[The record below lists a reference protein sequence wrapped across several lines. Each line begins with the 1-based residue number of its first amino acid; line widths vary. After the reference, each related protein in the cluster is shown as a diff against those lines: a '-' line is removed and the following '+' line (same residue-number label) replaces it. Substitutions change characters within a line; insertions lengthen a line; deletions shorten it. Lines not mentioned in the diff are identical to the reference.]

1 MNFLQWSKDRI
12 VVLDGAFGT
21 MLQKSVKNMGTLP
34 EILNLERP
42 DAIEAIHRAYA
53 AAGADVI
60 TANTFGANEYKAGG
74 REQSAKLVHAAVQI
88 ARRAA
93 GDKFVALDIGPLGR
107 LLEPMGS
114 LTFDAAY
121 AAFAAMAK
129 AGEAAGADLA
139 VVETMADLGELKA
152 ALLAVR
158 ENTNLPVLCSMTFEA
173 NGRTFT
179 GCAAE
184 CFALTASPL
193 ADAVGVNC
201 SLGPRQLLPAVRAIL
216 ENTDKPVLVQANAGL
231 PDERGN
237 YDVSAEELARL
248 RRKKLGEAAPPAA
261 EMKLRLCVFRWRD
274 AGTAKSDAAY
284 RVKIYV
290 ARHQNRRVHDGC
302 PVLKISEV
310 FRVPAGSSA
319 ARELYFFLPS
329 DHLFETC
336 AAFVPE
342 ENSADCA
349 LAVPRRQ
356 SAETGFCVN
365 VALNAL
371 AFSGDGFLSVFKD
384 SGAAYPAVHYAAG
397 REERSPAAYVSGNKV
412 RAEATITLASEG
424 EWPFPPGKTL
434 EIGFGDVVFG
444 GVATTGDEPPPV
456 AVSGPFTASVTMNR
470 VAESPLS
477 PSGVPAHF
485 PNYET
490 RWTVGAGTLVS
501 ENALYA
507 VGAAPKCA
515 LRQETLFD
523 IGCRN
528 AHGIGGTA
536 RIVDA
541 IYGEFSDR
549 VVARKS
555 DGKVMTYWMPDGSG
569 VCQMGETTTSGLLAS
584 EDGNGNCQA
593 WSGLFRD
600 ALLLQGIDANRVSVR
615 SKFSADPAKTAVPA
629 GILPGQGNPTTPKE
643 FNAHWITKA
652 NEFYYDPSYGTQKIS
667 AQNPADYENA
677 AFAGYKAP
685 GLSSAVRANPAECDV
700 VFAAADADT
709 ADFAMPAPSAE
720 DMAFVRRVAEK
731 MKREKDAIR
740 KKPFATRFSSPI
752 AGASPKEILLAVRN
766 AFAFWRVPDV
776 CAEIDGDF
784 YVWASGFPEQGII
797 ADGEKSKL
805 HSWEKG
811 VVFGEMHI
819 VCREENGFFYVWRRG
834 DAKTGF
840 VVRKTDRSCC
850 AWNVGTVIR
859 P

>member
-1 MNFLQWSKDRI
+1 
-12 VVLDGAFGT
+12 
-21 MLQKSVKNMGTLP
+21 MLRSVKKKFLFLLIFFFAGTP
-34 EILNLERP
+34 AFFGEENSSREP
-42 DAIEAIHRAYA
+42 VWVVVES
-53 AAGADVI
+53 ADDV
-60 TANTFGANEYKAGG
+60 FSG
-74 REQSAKLVHAAVQI
+74 I
-88 ARRAA
+88 AEH
-93 GDKFVALDIGPLGR
+93 R
-107 LLEPMGS
+107 LLGEP
-114 LTFDAAY
+114 
-121 AAFAAMAK
+121 
-129 AGEAAGADLA
+129 
-139 VVETMADLGELKA
+139 V
-152 ALLAVR
+152 VR
-158 ENTNLPVLCSMTFEA
+158 EIRVE
-173 NGRTFT
+173 
-179 GCAAE
+179 
-184 CFALTASPL
+184 
-193 ADAVGVNC
+193 
-201 SLGPRQLLPAVRAIL
+201 
-216 ENTDKPVLVQANAGL
+216 
-231 PDERGN
+231 
-237 YDVSAEELARL
+237 DVSAEELARL

-290 ARHQNRRVHDGC
+290 ARHQNRRIHDGC
-302 PVLKISEV
+302 PVLEISEV

-319 ARELYFFLPS
+319 ERELYFFLPS

-365 VALNAL
+365 VALSAL

-424 EWPFPPGKTL
+424 EWPFPPGETL

-490 RWTVGAGTLVS
+490 RWAVGAGTLVS
-501 ENALYA
+501 ENALYV
-507 VGAAPKCA
+507 VGAAPECA

-569 VCQMGETTTSGLLAS
+569 VCQMGEKTTSGILAAK
-584 EDGNGNCQA
+584 DGNGNCQA

-629 GILPGQGNPTTPKE
+629 GILPGQGNPTTPKA
-643 FNAHWITKA
+643 FNAHWITKVGDA
-652 NEFYYDPSYGTQKIS
+652 YYDPSYGTPKIS

-700 VFAAADADT
+700 VFADADADA
-709 ADFAMPAPSAE
+709 ADFSRVPAGAAADFSMPTPSAE

-731 MKREKDAIR
+731 MKWEKDAIR

-811 VVFGEMHI
+811 VVFGEISRIENPDRPPLRNCLPPGNLQEEPLAAGTPEDEAVIRAFVAAQAPYFFVREEKENPEKFKIRAEDFCPALTGKALLTYFRTAFSPDQAFGEMHI

-840 VVRKTDRSCC
+840 VVRKADRSCC
-850 AWNVGTVIR
+850 AWNVGAVIR

>member
-1 MNFLQWSKDRI
+1 
-12 VVLDGAFGT
+12 
-21 MLQKSVKNMGTLP
+21 MLRSVKKKFLFLLIFFFAGTP
-34 EILNLERP
+34 AFFGEENSSREP
-42 DAIEAIHRAYA
+42 VWVVVES
-53 AAGADVI
+53 ADDV
-60 TANTFGANEYKAGG
+60 FSG
-74 REQSAKLVHAAVQI
+74 I
-88 ARRAA
+88 AEH
-93 GDKFVALDIGPLGR
+93 R
-107 LLEPMGS
+107 LLGEP
-114 LTFDAAY
+114 
-121 AAFAAMAK
+121 
-129 AGEAAGADLA
+129 
-139 VVETMADLGELKA
+139 V
-152 ALLAVR
+152 VR
-158 ENTNLPVLCSMTFEA
+158 EIRVE
-173 NGRTFT
+173 
-179 GCAAE
+179 
-184 CFALTASPL
+184 
-193 ADAVGVNC
+193 
-201 SLGPRQLLPAVRAIL
+201 
-216 ENTDKPVLVQANAGL
+216 
-231 PDERGN
+231 DE
-237 YDVSAEELARL
+237 SAEELARL
-248 RRKKLGEAAPPAA
+248 RRKKLGDASPPAA

-507 VGAAPKCA
+507 VCA
-515 LRQETLFD
+515 EPECSLRQETLFD
-523 IGCRN
+523 VGCRN
-528 AHGIGGTA
+528 AHGISGTA
-536 RIVDA
+536 QIVDA

-569 VCQMGETTTSGLLAS
+569 VCQMGEKTTSGILAAK
-584 EDGNGNCQA
+584 DGNGNCQA

-600 ALLLQGIDANRVSVR
+600 ALLLQGIAAHRVSVW

-700 VFAAADADT
+700 VFADADADA
-709 ADFAMPAPSAE
+709 ADFSRVPAGASADFSMPTPSAE

-731 MKREKDAIR
+731 MKWEKDAIR

-811 VVFGEMHI
+811 VVFGEISRIENLDRPPLRNCLPPGNLQEEPLAAGTPEDEALIRSFVAAQAPYFFVREEKENPEKFKIRAEDFCPALTGKTLLAYFRTAFSPDQALGEMHI

-840 VVRKTDRSCC
+840 VVRKADRSCC
-850 AWNVGTVIR
+850 AWNVGTVIH

>member
-1 MNFLQWSKDRI
+1 MLRSVQKKFLFLLIFFFAGTPAFFGEENSSREPVW
-12 VVLDGAFGT
+12 VVVE
-21 MLQKSVKNMGTLP
+21 S
-34 EILNLERP
+34 
-42 DAIEAIHRAYA
+42 
-53 AAGADVI
+53 ADDV
-60 TANTFGANEYKAGG
+60 FSG
-74 REQSAKLVHAAVQI
+74 I
-88 ARRAA
+88 AEH
-93 GDKFVALDIGPLGR
+93 R
-107 LLEPMGS
+107 LLGEP
-114 LTFDAAY
+114 
-121 AAFAAMAK
+121 
-129 AGEAAGADLA
+129 
-139 VVETMADLGELKA
+139 V
-152 ALLAVR
+152 VR
-158 ENTNLPVLCSMTFEA
+158 EIRVE
-173 NGRTFT
+173 
-179 GCAAE
+179 
-184 CFALTASPL
+184 
-193 ADAVGVNC
+193 
-201 SLGPRQLLPAVRAIL
+201 
-216 ENTDKPVLVQANAGL
+216 
-231 PDERGN
+231 
-237 YDVSAEELARL
+237 DVSAEELARL

-302 PVLKISEV
+302 PVLEISEV

-319 ARELYFFLPS
+319 ERELYFFLPS
-329 DHLFETC
+329 DHLFETY

-349 LAVPRRQ
+349 LVVPRRQ

-365 VALNAL
+365 VALSAL

-424 EWPFPPGKTL
+424 EWPFPPGETL

-444 GVATTGDEPPPV
+444 GVATTGDEPPPA

-507 VGAAPKCA
+507 VSAEPECS

-523 IGCRN
+523 VGCRN
-528 AHGIGGTA
+528 AHGISGTA
-536 RIVDA
+536 QIVDA

-569 VCQMGETTTSGLLAS
+569 VCQMGEKTTSGILAAK
-584 EDGNGNCQA
+584 DGNGNCQA

-600 ALLLQGIDANRVSVR
+600 ALLLQGIDANRVSVW

-709 ADFAMPAPSAE
+709 ADFSRVPAGAAADFAMPAPSAE

-731 MKREKDAIR
+731 MKREKDAIW

-811 VVFGEMHI
+811 VVFGEISRIENPDRPPLRNCLPPGNLQEEPLAAGTPEDEALIRSFVAAQAPYFFVREEKENPEKFKIRAEDFCPALTGKTLLAYFRTAFSPDQALGEMHI

-840 VVRKTDRSCC
+840 VVRKADRSCC
-850 AWNVGTVIR
+850 AWNVGTVIH

>member
-1 MNFLQWSKDRI
+1 MLRSVQKKFLFLLIFFFAGTPAFFGEENSSREPVW
-12 VVLDGAFGT
+12 VVVE
-21 MLQKSVKNMGTLP
+21 S
-34 EILNLERP
+34 
-42 DAIEAIHRAYA
+42 
-53 AAGADVI
+53 ADDV
-60 TANTFGANEYKAGG
+60 FSG
-74 REQSAKLVHAAVQI
+74 I
-88 ARRAA
+88 AEH
-93 GDKFVALDIGPLGR
+93 R
-107 LLEPMGS
+107 LLGEP
-114 LTFDAAY
+114 
-121 AAFAAMAK
+121 
-129 AGEAAGADLA
+129 
-139 VVETMADLGELKA
+139 V
-152 ALLAVR
+152 VR
-158 ENTNLPVLCSMTFEA
+158 EIRVE
-173 NGRTFT
+173 
-179 GCAAE
+179 
-184 CFALTASPL
+184 
-193 ADAVGVNC
+193 
-201 SLGPRQLLPAVRAIL
+201 
-216 ENTDKPVLVQANAGL
+216 
-231 PDERGN
+231 DE
-237 YDVSAEELARL
+237 SAEELARL
-248 RRKKLGEAAPPAA
+248 RRKKLGDASPPAA

-290 ARHQNRRVHDGC
+290 ARHQNRRIHDGC
-302 PVLKISEV
+302 PVLEISEV
-310 FRVPAGSSA
+310 FRVPAGSFA
-319 ARELYFFLPS
+319 ERELYFFLPS

-365 VALNAL
+365 VALSAL

-424 EWPFPPGKTL
+424 EWPFPPGETL

-456 AVSGPFTASVTMNR
+456 VVSGPFTASVTMNR

-536 RIVDA
+536 QIVDA

-569 VCQMGETTTSGLLAS
+569 VCQMGEKTTSGILAAK
-584 EDGNGNCQA
+584 DGNGNCQA

-615 SKFSADPAKTAVPA
+615 SKFSADSAGLSTEGVMVKNWDFGAPLSPAPTQTLYEWAGDPPVQARVVDCAYIMASDAPPAPEGTAVPA
-629 GILPGQGNPTTPKE
+629 GILPGQGNPTTPE
-643 FNAHWITKA
+643 AFNAHWITKVGDA
-652 NEFYYDPSYGTQKIS
+652 YYDPSYGTPKIS

-700 VFAAADADT
+700 VFADADADAADFSRVPAGAA

-776 CAEIDGDF
+776 CAKIDGDF

-811 VVFGEMHI
+811 VVFGEISRIENPDRPPLRNCLPPGNLQEEPLAAGTPEDEAVIRAFVAAQAPYFFVREEKENPEKFKIRAEDFCPALTGKTLLAYFRTAFSPDQALGEMHI
-819 VCREENGFFYVWRRG
+819 VCREEDGFFYVWRRG

>member
-1 MNFLQWSKDRI
+1 
-12 VVLDGAFGT
+12 
-21 MLQKSVKNMGTLP
+21 MLRSVKKKFLFLLIFFFAGTP
-34 EILNLERP
+34 AFFGEENSSLEP
-42 DAIEAIHRAYA
+42 AWGVVDSVGDAFPGIA
-53 AAGADVI
+53 
-60 TANTFGANEYKAGG
+60 
-74 REQSAKLVHAAVQI
+74 EQ
-88 ARRAA
+88 
-93 GDKFVALDIGPLGR
+93 R
-107 LLEPMGS
+107 LLGEP
-114 LTFDAAY
+114 
-121 AAFAAMAK
+121 
-129 AGEAAGADLA
+129 
-139 VVETMADLGELKA
+139 V
-152 ALLAVR
+152 VR
-158 ENTNLPVLCSMTFEA
+158 EIRVE
-173 NGRTFT
+173 
-179 GCAAE
+179 
-184 CFALTASPL
+184 
-193 ADAVGVNC
+193 
-201 SLGPRQLLPAVRAIL
+201 
-216 ENTDKPVLVQANAGL
+216 
-231 PDERGN
+231 
-237 YDVSAEELARL
+237 DVSAEELARL
-248 RRKKLGEAAPPAA
+248 RRKKLGEATPPAA

-274 AGTAKSDAAY
+274 AGTAKSEAAY

-290 ARHQNRRVHDGC
+290 ARHQNRRIHDGC

-319 ARELYFFLPS
+319 ERELYFFLPS
-329 DHLFETC
+329 DHLFETY

-349 LAVPRRQ
+349 LAIPGRQ

-365 VALNAL
+365 VALSAL
-371 AFSGDGFLSVFKD
+371 TFSGDGFLSVFKD

-424 EWPFPPGKTL
+424 EWPFPPGETL

-444 GVATTGDEPPPV
+444 GVATMGDEPPPV

-507 VGAAPKCA
+507 VGAAPECA

-549 VVARKS
+549 IVARKS
-555 DGKVMTYWMPDGSG
+555 DGKIMTYWMPDETG
-569 VCQMGETTTSGLLAS
+569 VFRMGATTTSGLLAS

-600 ALLLQGIDANRVSVR
+600 ALRLQGIAAHRVSVW
-615 SKFSADPAKTAVPA
+615 SKFSAVPAGLSKEGVMVKNWDFGALLSPAPTQTLYEWAGDPPVQARVVDYAYIMASDAPPAPEGTAVPA
-629 GILPGQGNPTTPKE
+629 GILPGQGNPTTPE
-643 FNAHWITKA
+643 AFNAHWITKVGDT
-652 NEFYYDPSYGTQKIS
+652 YYDPSYGTPKIS

-700 VFAAADADT
+700 VFADADADA
-709 ADFAMPAPSAE
+709 ADFSRVPAGASADFSMPTPSAE

-731 MKREKDAIR
+731 MKWEKAAIR

-752 AGASPKEILLAVRN
+752 AGASPEKILLAVRN

-784 YVWASGFPEQGII
+784 YVWASGFPEQGVI

-805 HSWEKG
+805 HSWGKG
-811 VVFGEMHI
+811 VVFGEISRIENPDRPPLRNCLPPGNLQEEPLAAGTPEDEAVIRAFVAAQAPYFFVREEKENPEKFKIRAEDFYPALTGKALLTYFRTAFSPDQALGEMHI
-819 VCREENGFFYVWRRG
+819 VCREEDGYFYVWRRG
-834 DAKTGF
+834 NAKRGF

>member
-1 MNFLQWSKDRI
+1 
-12 VVLDGAFGT
+12 
-21 MLQKSVKNMGTLP
+21 MLLSVKKKFLFLLIFFFAGTP
-34 EILNLERP
+34 AFFGEENSSREP
-42 DAIEAIHRAYA
+42 VWGFVDSVGDAFP
-53 AAGADVI
+53 G
-60 TANTFGANEYKAGG
+60 TA
-74 REQSAKLVHAAVQI
+74 EQ
-88 ARRAA
+88 
-93 GDKFVALDIGPLGR
+93 R
-107 LLEPMGS
+107 LLGEP
-114 LTFDAAY
+114 
-121 AAFAAMAK
+121 
-129 AGEAAGADLA
+129 
-139 VVETMADLGELKA
+139 V
-152 ALLAVR
+152 VR
-158 ENTNLPVLCSMTFEA
+158 EIRVE
-173 NGRTFT
+173 
-179 GCAAE
+179 
-184 CFALTASPL
+184 
-193 ADAVGVNC
+193 
-201 SLGPRQLLPAVRAIL
+201 
-216 ENTDKPVLVQANAGL
+216 
-231 PDERGN
+231 DE
-237 YDVSAEELARL
+237 SAEEVARL
-248 RRKKLGEAAPPAA
+248 RRKNLGDASPPAA

-274 AGTAKSDAAY
+274 AGTATGDAAY

-290 ARHQNRRVHDGC
+290 ARHQNRRIHDGC

-310 FRVPAGSSA
+310 SRVPAGSSA

-384 SGAAYPAVHYAAG
+384 SGAAYPAIHYAAG

-569 VCQMGETTTSGLLAS
+569 VCQMGEKTTSGILAAK
-584 EDGNGNCQA
+584 DGNGNCQA

-677 AFAGYKAP
+677 AFAGYNAP
-685 GLSSAVRANPAECDV
+685 GLSPAVRANPEECDV

-709 ADFAMPAPSAE
+709 ADFSRVPAGAAADFAMPTPSAE

-811 VVFGEMHI
+811 VVFGEISRIENPDRPPLRNCLPPGNLQEEPLAAGTPEDEAVIRAFVAAQAPYFFVREEKENPEKFKIRAEDFCPALTGKTLLAYFRTAFSPDQALGEMHI
-819 VCREENGFFYVWRRG
+819 VCREEDGFFYVWRRG